1 MSLRSLARASAL
13 YTFGNIAPKIGAFI
27 LLPIY
32 VTFLS
37 PADYGTLALLASLA
51 AVLAIIYHLGIDA
64 SLMRLH
70 FDTQGRARGRLYG
83 SATLFTL
90 SLASLLT
97 IVLAVTIGP
106 FFEELFAGT
115 PFIPLGAL
123 ALLVALVSSVGY
135 VPSTLFR
142 ASGQATRFLLVN
154 LGAFVISSVVS
165 VILVVFFGLGAAGV
179 LTGQLIG
186 STAVAIVAIAIV
198 ARLGAWEIDIN
209 VLRPALRLGLPL
221 LPHAVSGWA
230 LRLADRWLII
240 GLIGLP
246 ALEART
252 QVGVYSLGYQLG
264 FIVSIVLQSFNS
276 AWSPY
281 FYRSGSTEQGPQL
294 HGAMTTLVVG
304 GLLALAVGVSTL
316 APEIVA
322 VVARPDYDQAA
333 EVVPVIAFA
342 YAIQGLY
349 VMFVA
354 ATFLMKRTER
364 LAPITFAA
372 AILNVA
378 LNVAL
383 LPVFGIMG
391 AAWATLGAYVF
402 FAAATYLLG
411 RRLYPLRVDAWTLV
425 LLAVGAVAV
434 VLVARLIPGPSPAA
448 GAFHLL
454 LAVGYAGAV
463 AFVCRDPLSRLRS
476 AERALRAAQA

>member
-1 MSLRSLARASAL
+1 
-13 YTFGNIAPKIGAFI
+13 
-27 LLPIY
+27 
-32 VTFLS
+32 
-37 PADYGTLALLASLA
+37 
-51 AVLAIIYHLGIDA
+51 
-64 SLMRLH
+64 
-70 FDTQGRARGRLYG
+70 
-83 SATLFTL
+83 
-90 SLASLLT
+90 
-97 IVLAVTIGP
+97 
-106 FFEELFAGT
+106 
-115 PFIPLGAL
+115 
-123 ALLVALVSSVGY
+123 
-135 VPSTLFR
+135 
-142 ASGQATRFLLVN
+142 
-154 LGAFVISSVVS
+154 
-165 VILVVFFGLGAAGV
+165 V

>member
-1 MSLRSLARASAL
+1 VSLRSLARASAL
-13 YTFGNIAPKIGAFI
+13 YTFGNIAPRIGAFI

-51 AVLAIIYHLGIDA
+51 GVLAIVYHLGLDA

-70 FDTQGRARGRLYG
+70 FDTEGRARGSLYG
-83 SATLFTL
+83 SSTLFTL

-106 FFEELFAGT
+106 FFEQLFAGT

-142 ASGQATRFLLVN
+142 ASGQANRFLLVN
-154 LGAFVISSVVS
+154 LGAFIISSVVS
-165 VILVVFFGLGAAGV
+165 VTLVVVFGLGATGV

-186 STAVAIVAIAIV
+186 STAVAIVALAIV
-198 ARLGAWEIDIN
+198 ARLGTWTIDLN
-209 VLRPALRLGLPL
+209 ALRPALRLGLPL
-221 LPHAVSGWA
+221 LPHAISGWA
-230 LRLADRWLII
+230 LRLADRWLIVAF
-240 GLIGLP
+240 IGLP
-246 ALEART
+246 ALDARA

-281 FYRSGSTEQGPQL
+281 FYRSGSADEGPRL
-294 HGAMTTLVVG
+294 HGAMTTLVIG
-304 GLLALAVGVSTL
+304 GLLVLAVGVSTL

-322 VVARPDYDQAA
+322 IAARPDYNQAA
-333 EVVPVIAFA
+333 DVVPVIAFA

-354 ATFLMKRTER
+354 AAFLMKRTER
-364 LAPITFAA
+364 LAPITFGA

-378 LNVAL
+378 LNVVLVPA
-383 LPVFGIMG
+383 FGIMG
-391 AAWATLGAYVF
+391 AAWATLGAYLF
-402 FAAATYLLG
+402 FAGATYLLG
-411 RRLYPLRVDAWTLV
+411 RRLYPLRVDAWTLAF
-425 LLAVGAVAV
+425 LAAGAIAV
-434 VLVARLIPGPSPAA
+434 VLVSRVLPGPSPAA

-454 LAVGYAGAV
+454 LAVGYAGVV
-463 AFVCRDPLSRLRS
+463 AFVCRGPMSRLRS
-476 AERALRAAQA
+476 AERALRTARG